1 MRERISRQAIPQEFT
16 MRIQP
21 GRVLFF
27 SSLPSA
33 RRGLE
38 SRAHSLQ
45 APMLGLIG
53 AAFLAATFFSV
64 DVPSAGAQ
72 TGPNSDPNY
81 VALRNITLGSE
92 AVTVSNFSL
101 KRDAGT
107 FHLNSGTVCFVP
119 PVNGKVTGAVFGG
132 DGNFVLNPPTEA
144 ERKSLKYL
152 TKEDEFSEKFE
163 RLVLRF
169 TDSTYDEI
177 KKAGTAASGS
187 CDAGLLK
194 DSQNTTRH
202 KMKHNLEA
210 ELLQEVLIPE
220 PRGLFWAFIHGKRYN
235 DKEIYS
241 LDPNANSDQVDFW
254 TYDENKW
261 GDWASFNYTEPHA
274 RGTVGSVVRM
284 EHHGLD
290 TTLEKSGALS
300 GKATTT
306 FISLRNGLRVVPL
319 SLFHTLRVQSVT
331 ADGQP
336 LSFIQEDKNDDADF
350 AVILPKPL
358 AAGDKLSVTTTY
370 SGKEAVS
377 NEGGGNYFP
386 IARDDW
392 YPNNTNPGLGEY
404 ASYDMTFHIPKGM
417 KIAATGALVSESN
430 EGGQNVSVWK
440 SETPQTVAG
449 FSYGR
454 FKVEEAKLTKPEI
467 SIRSFA
473 NEESPNWVQS
483 LQQATSSSLP
493 GESPMTGVAL
503 GTMSTTSLNKKALAE
518 GELAEQ
524 LYSDYFGPSL
534 FTHLELTQ
542 QTSCNFG
549 QSWPGLVWIP
559 ICYYFDTTVRHQ
571 LGMDW
576 GDRGYW
582 KVVTPHEVAHQ
593 WWGHTVGFNSGRDQW
608 MSEGFADMSASLYL
622 SMIEKDPKKFLT
634 FWNDERELLLERNAQ
649 GFRAIDAG
657 PLTMGY
663 RAGNSRTGGGIT
675 RRLIYPK
682 GAYVLYMI
690 RMMMHD
696 NRDGDKQFKEMMQDF
711 VNTYRGKAATTEDF
725 KAIVEKHITPD
736 MDAEG
741 NHKMDWFF
749 NEYVYG
755 TQLPSYKTDYSFD
768 AGPDGTITMNLNVAQ
783 SGVDDKFRMV
793 VPVYLELDDGRVA
806 FLGRLRITGNSTG
819 TAKVPLKGLKT
830 KPRRAMVNYNDDVLA
845 SPN

>member
-1 MRERISRQAIPQEFT
+1 
-16 MRIQP
+16 MRILRRP
-21 GRVLFF
+21 VLF
-27 SSLPSA
+27 SSGSSVDSFALSALPSTTSLLASASGSIAALLLATVFFIAGVPVA
-33 RRGLE
+33 R
-38 SRAHSLQ
+38 AQ
-45 APMLGLIG
+45 A
-53 AAFLAATFFSV
+53 
-64 DVPSAGAQ
+64 
-72 TGPNSDPNY
+72 GPNSDPNY

-92 AVTVSNFSL
+92 SVSVTNFDL
-101 KRDAGT
+101 KRDAAT
-107 FHLNSGTVCFVP
+107 FRLKSGTVCFVP
-119 PVNGKVTGAVFGG
+119 PVNGKVTGAVFVG
-132 DGNFVLNPPTEA
+132 DGTFLLAPPTET

-152 TKEDEFSEKFE
+152 TKEDEFNERFE

-177 KKAGTAASGS
+177 KKAGTAASGA
-187 CDAGLLK
+187 CDAGPLK

-202 KMKHNLEA
+202 KIKYNLESRIL
-210 ELLQEVLIPE
+210 EEVLSPE
-220 PRGLFWAFIHGKRYN
+220 PRGLFFAFVHGKRYD
-235 DKEIYS
+235 DKELYQI
-241 LDPNANSDQVDFW
+241 DPNENSDQVDFW
-254 TYDENKW
+254 TYDENKF
-261 GDWASFNYTEPHA
+261 GDWASFNFTQPHPK
-274 RGTVGSVVRM
+274 GSFGRPVRID
-284 EHHGLD
+284 HHQLE
-290 TTLEKSGALS
+290 TTLEKNGALS

-306 FISLRNGLRVVPL
+306 FVSERNGLRVVPF

-336 LSFIQEDKNDDADF
+336 LPFIQEDKNDDAQF

-358 AAGDKLSVTTTY
+358 AAGEKFSVTTSY

-392 YPNNTNPGLGEY
+392 YPNNANFTLGEY
-404 ASYDMTFHIPKGM
+404 ASYDMTFRIPKGM
-417 KIAATGALVSESN
+417 KIAATGALVSDSN
-430 EGGQNVSVWK
+430 DGGQNVSVWK

-449 FSYGR
+449 FSFGR

-467 SIRSFA
+467 FIQSFA

-483 LQQATSSSLP
+483 LQQATSGDLP
-493 GESPMTGVAL
+493 GQSQNTGVAL

-542 QTSCNFG
+542 QTACNFG

-582 KVVTPHEVAHQ
+582 KVVTPHEIAHQ
-593 WWGHTVGFNSGRDQW
+593 WWGHTVGFSSSRDQW

-622 SMIEKDPKKFLT
+622 SMIEKNPKKFLT
-634 FWNDERELLLERNAQ
+634 FWNDERELLLEKNAQ
-649 GFRAIDAG
+649 GFRAIDVG
-657 PLTMGY
+657 PVTMGY
-663 RAGNSRTGGGIT
+663 RTSNSRVGGGIT

-682 GAYVLYMI
+682 GAYILHMI
-690 RMMMHD
+690 RMMMYD
-696 NRDGDKQFKEMMQDF
+696 KQNGDKQFKETMQDF

-725 KAIVEKHITPD
+725 KAIVENHMTQD

-768 AGPDGTITMNLNVAQ
+768 TGADGTFVMNLNVAQ
-783 SGVDDKFRMV
+783 SGVDDKFRMI
-793 VPVYLELDDGRVA
+793 VPVYLELDDGRIV
-806 FLGRLRITGNSTG
+806 FLGRLRIVGNSSG
-819 TAKVPLKGLKT
+819 TAKVPLKGLKA
-830 KPRRAMVNYNDDVLA
+830 KPRRALINYSDDVLA
-845 SPN
+845 SPS